1 MRGSRRHP
9 LRQREFIDT
18 LIRLS
23 EPADTSFFSRI
34 RRLRSRTPRQ
44 RISTGRLA
52 VVIPAHNEA
61 GSIAATITSLRLQ
74 SKPPDEILVVCDNCT
89 DNTAGIAARLGVR
102 VIATAGNQDKKA
114 GALNQALSWVLPT
127 LSPDDFV
134 LTMDA
139 DSALSPDWLATA
151 VDLLSRDKRVGAVCG
166 SFYGEPGCGIIGQ
179 IQRNEY
185 VRYARTVQRRGQ
197 ALVLSGTGSLFRVR
211 LLRDI
216 ARERGNRLPG
226 TRGQIYSQQSIT
238 EDDEITLAAKTL
250 GWRCMS
256 PAGCGTTTEVMPD
269 ARALYRQRL
278 RWQKGT
284 IADLRVY
291 GITKVTAFYWLRQLG
306 IYASLMTSMACV
318 AIIGAGL
325 VEHVGISIPWTIGIT
340 GIAFVERTWTVRR
353 AGWRGLVL
361 AMLVLPE
368 LVYDLFRAWVFF
380 NALRADLLRRDI
392 AWGHLAEAKETV

>member
-1 MRGSRRHP
+1 MRGSNHP
-9 LRQREFIDT
+9 LRQREFIDA

-23 EPADTSFFSRI
+23 EPTSTSFFSKI
-34 RRLRSRTPRQ
+34 PGLRSRTPHQ

-74 SKPPDEILVVCDNCT
+74 SLPPDEILVVCDNCT
-89 DNTAGIAARLGVR
+89 DNTAGIATRLGVR
-102 VIATAGNQDKKA
+102 VIATAGNRDKKA
-114 GALNQALSWVLPT
+114 GALNQALSWVLPA

-151 VDLLSRDKRVGAVCG
+151 VDVLSRDKRVGAVCG
-166 SFYGEPGCGIIGQ
+166 SFYGEPGCGILGQ

-185 VRYARTVQRRGQ
+185 LRYARTVQRRWQ
-197 ALVLSGTGSLFRVR
+197 ALVLSGTGTLFRVR

-216 ARERGNRLPG
+216 ARERGHRLPG

-269 ARALYRQRL
+269 VRALYRQRL

-284 IADLRVY
+284 IGDLRVY
-291 GITKVTAFYWLRQLG
+291 GVTKVTAFYWLRQLG
-306 IYASLMTSMACV
+306 IYTSLMTSLACV

-325 VEHVGISIPWTIGIT
+325 AEHVGISVPWTIGIT

-353 AGWRGLVL
+353 AGWRGILL

-368 LVYDLFRAWVFF
+368 MVYDLFRAWVFF
-380 NALRADLLRRDI
+380 NALRADLLRREI
-392 AWGHLAEAKETV
+392 GWGHLAEAEETA